1 MTMANGASEGN
12 EVAEIFVSLGVSTD
26 EMDGVGN
33 EIKSKMQGAAQAMKS
48 VGRTMTQAV
57 TLPIAAAAA
66 EAARTGSAID
76 SEFAKIEGLVGESR
90 QALQGMR
97 DDLFDISTATG
108 IGPQELSQALFNVES
123 AGFRGAEAISVLD
136 ASARA
141 AAAGLGETREVAD
154 AVTSAVNAYGIDTL
168 SAAEATDTL
177 VATVREGKVQTDE
190 LANSIGRVLPLASQ
204 MGVEFSEVGG
214 TVAAL
219 TRIGANSRRAVTA
232 LNAALLQIQKGTPKT
247 VEGLESMG
255 LSLGQVEQMISDE
268 GLLPTLQ
275 MLNERFAETDTK
287 ITDVFSNSRALR
299 GVLGLIGKNAEQ
311 AEQIFQSMNEEVG
324 GSTADAFAAAD
335 RTIRQ
340 NFNQALREA
349 QRLLDQVFRTFRG
362 QLQSVL
368 QRTIGLLSSLND
380 MWSNLSS
387 QTQNIIVASGA
398 LLAALGPVLF
408 TLGSIVAILPAV
420 AGGLATFGSAALTA
434 APYLA
439 GIAAAGGV
447 IMQNWREVQA
457 FFRGPGQ
464 EIWTSIQNGAQLAW
478 QATKQAFDAMLDA
491 AETLVDALGTALRGD
506 GGLISL
512 IGTRLATA
520 FELLEELAV
529 PVLDQI
535 VNIFGFAV
543 NQLARGVEIAVELLT
558 GDFAGA
564 WQTLKKSVQAAA
576 RFLIRSLANMV
587 DVILSWS
594 ETIANT
600 VPGVDIDLSSAQQS
614 VRAFRDTVKKQMQ
627 GAREDI
633 ERVSMGPDESV
644 FEFTAWMEEAQQV
657 ELAVSEMSNATR
669 AANEQALAAI
679 RSLGQGVDKVSD
691 LYDVLG
697 GKAQQSGQK
706 AQEAAQRWA
715 ETLQFIEDLSPAS
728 QGSESGADSQQGQQG
743 DQGAGQG
750 RDSFAQFFG
759 RNAQGFA
766 DQLAGIEDLMAK
778 VRDRAEEMGQRS
790 RRAFGLAISG
800 GRQFANQVGRG
811 VSRVTANLI
820 TMQSDIG
827 SVGEA
832 FRRFAQV
839 ARNAVRQLIQQL
851 IQAAIR
857 AAIFK
862 AILSVASGGAGG
874 GIGAIGTALP
884 GGGLGGPAMAAEGG
898 ITPPRAT
905 SVIAGEGGE
914 REAIMPLSKLD
925 QLLANAR
932 MSGGQANVNVN
943 VSPSVTRSG
952 DLLWGIERGKSR
964 RERLG
969 LNQTPNG

>member
-1 MTMANGASEGN
+1 MANGASEGN

-439 GIAAAGGV
+439 GIAVAGGL

-491 AETLVDALGTALRGD
+491 GETLVDALGTALRGD

-564 WQTLKKSVQAAA
+564 WRTLQKSVQAAR

-750 RDSFAQFFG
+750 RDSFGQFFG